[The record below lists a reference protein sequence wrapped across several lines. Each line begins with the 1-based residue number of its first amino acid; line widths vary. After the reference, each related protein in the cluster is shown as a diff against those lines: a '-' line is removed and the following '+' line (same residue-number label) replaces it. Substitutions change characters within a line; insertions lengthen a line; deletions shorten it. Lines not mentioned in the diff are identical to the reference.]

1 MDSAAGREREV
12 RLVFAEYVCAATS
25 VTPPPVDHYLRSLPD
40 ESSRDVFAELVD
52 SYAWLQERLPY
63 NLWPNVILA
72 GRYRL
77 IELLGEGGMGGVWRA
92 EDEKLGR
99 EVAVKVMNLA
109 GSAYLEAASSFQ
121 REIHLL
127 AQLNHPGIVTVLG
140 SGEDEDI
147 RFLVMELVHGRSLES
162 VLLRLAERAADAG
175 GVAALHGDDLLSA
188 IGVGLEP
195 GHSPVVHRGESFC
208 HTVARIMIEVL
219 RTIEAAHARGVVHR
233 DLKPANLMLRGGGHP
248 VLLDFGL
255 CGTVRDTPSE
265 THRTLF
271 GTPHF
276 VAPEQLAH
284 GYTGADPR
292 TDVYQ
297 LGLVLYEFLTLQKCF
312 AAEQI
317 DELLACIGRGPR
329 ALRLA
334 APGMPRDLE
343 DVCQKAIAVNPDRRY
358 QSAAE
363 FREDLSRYL
372 RGEPVRASGGPG
384 RKRGWRRI
392 WFLTRRYCLLLVV
405 IATGLS
411 MGLTAGAVLEGRD
424 S

>member
-1 MDSAAGREREV
+1 MDSVAGRAV
-12 RLVFAEYVCAATS
+12 RLVFEDYVRAATS
-25 VTPPPVDHYLRSLPD
+25 ITPPPVDHYLRLLPD

-52 SYAWLQERLPY
+52 SYGWVQGRLPY
-63 NLWPNVILA
+63 NLWPNVILG

-77 IELLGEGGMGGVWRA
+77 IELLGEGGMGCVWRA

-109 GSAYLEAASSFQ
+109 GSAYLEAVSSFQ
-121 REIHLL
+121 REIHLV
-127 AQLNHPGIVTVLG
+127 ARLNHPGIVRVFE
-140 SGEDEDI
+140 SGEDGDL
-147 RFLVMELVHGRSLES
+147 RFLVMELVQGRSLED
-162 VLLRLAERAADAG
+162 VLSRLAKRAVGVG
-175 GVAALHGDDLLSA
+175 GVAALHGGDLLSA
-188 IGVGLEP
+188 IGCGLEP
-195 GHSPVVHRGESFC
+195 GHSPVVQRGESWY

-255 CGTVRDTPSE
+255 CGTVRETPGE
-265 THRTLF
+265 ATRTLF
-271 GTPHF
+271 GTPQF
-276 VAPEQLAH
+276 VAPEQLVH
-284 GYTGADPR
+284 GYTGADLR

-297 LGLVLYEFLTLQKCF
+297 LGLVLYEFLTLRRCF

-317 DELLACIGRGPR
+317 DELLRCIGRGPR
-329 ALRLA
+329 ALRLV

-343 DVCQKAIAVNPDRRY
+343 AVCQKAIAINPERRF
-358 QSAAE
+358 QSATA

-372 RGEPVRASGGPG
+372 RGEPVRASEGPG
-384 RKRGWRRI
+384 LKRGWRRL
-392 WFLTRRYCLLLVV
+392 WFLSRRYCLLLIV
-405 IATGLS
+405 IATALA
-411 MGLTAGAVLEGRD
+411 MGLTVGAVLDGRE